1 MCKNIINHIH
11 IKKHLSSRI
20 KSRSNTIIY
29 KNKILQI
36 ILALIILLSFGFY
49 KSPNDLK
56 ICLCAIGKKENL
68 YVNEFVE
75 HYKKL
80 GYDKIIIYDNNDKN
94 DENLKDVLYKEL
106 SENFVSIIDFQG
118 YRGKKESPQ
127 IDAYYDCYKN
137 NYDKYD
143 WFSFFDID
151 EFMEIKN
158 NKSIKEFLSDKKFS
172 KCFNI
177 IVNWIIY
184 TDNNLVYYDDR
195 KIQERFTEPSLN
207 NSNNKHVKSTI
218 RGKRRSNYWR
228 RATNSHR
235 PKINIPTCNQNGER
249 ISHYKPCINKTNYD
263 CSYIKHYNTK
273 TIEEFIKKIKR
284 GKSIGKSELGN
295 NYWNESLHYF
305 FKINNMTEEKLNYI
319 KKELKISFP

>member
-36 ILALIILLSFGFY
+36 IFALIILLSFGFY

-106 SENFVSIIDFQG
+106 SENFVSIM
-118 YRGKKESPQ
+118 
-127 IDAYYDCYKN
+127 
-137 NYDKYD
+137 
-143 WFSFFDID
+143 FSRFF
-151 EFMEIKN
+151 
-158 NKSIKEFLSDKKFS
+158 
-172 KCFNI
+172 C
-177 IVNWIIY
+177 
-184 TDNNLVYYDDR
+184 
-195 KIQERFTEPSLN
+195 
-207 NSNNKHVKSTI
+207 
-218 RGKRRSNYWR
+218 
-228 RATNSHR
+228 
-235 PKINIPTCNQNGER
+235 
-249 ISHYKPCINKTNYD
+249 
-263 CSYIKHYNTK
+263 
-273 TIEEFIKKIKR
+273 
-284 GKSIGKSELGN
+284 
-295 NYWNESLHYF
+295 
-305 FKINNMTEEKLNYI
+305 KL
-319 KKELKISFP
+319 L